1 MSSYLE
7 LIDLYPDV
15 LLDHNDKVE
24 VNLNLI
30 GVEEQPFTYDQSVE
44 LNMSDLAKIL
54 QGAYSIY

>member
-54 QGAYSIY
+54 QGAYSIH